1 MLSDV
6 LEWPVS
12 GFPFFVGK
20 VYKAWLWKGL
30 EAILDGRRFPYV
42 LKDAQN
48 GQAARS
54 SMLDVCWINLSWAG
68 ACPLLAR
75 RRRIAGRF
83 RLVLARGRYGT
94 PIGSS
99 HAGAVGAAPPR
110 TPVGVK
116 RKGVEVKNAR
126 M

>member
-1 MLSDV
+1 MAFGAGCLLDQ
-6 LEWPVS
+6 LEW
-12 GFPFFVGK
+12 
-20 VYKAWLWKGL
+20 
-30 EAILDGRRFPYV
+30 E
-42 LKDAQN
+42 
-48 GQAARS
+48 
-54 SMLDVCWINLSWAG
+54 G

-75 RRRIAGRF
+75 RRRNRVGCHWWI
-83 RLVLARGRYGT
+83 LARGRYGT

-116 RKGVEVKNAR
+116 RKGAEVKNAR